1 MSLCRVPLIVVQPLI
16 LALCTLRFV
25 PRMQIIKVL
34 LEVGR
39 KLDNCLEVGISDNDL
54 PIFILFGVEF
64 GQGDRGLESCR

>member
-1 MSLCRVPLIVVQPLI
+1 
-16 LALCTLRFV
+16 
-25 PRMQIIKVL
+25 MQIIKVL